1 MGNIDNKDFI
11 KAVENIK
18 DRLAVI
24 KNLYDVLRIVDPKG
38 KKTLY
43 VEGEKEVPKEENCY
57 DFWRGGKCCE
67 NCISMRAYN
76 EEETFF
82 KVEYNKEKVFLI
94 TAAPV
99 IVNSKKYVIEILK
112 DITEK
117 GFFSEDREKGITKF
131 KNIIRDINELAIKDE
146 LTGIYNRRYINERMP
161 VDVSNNILENKPI
174 SIIMADIDFFKN
186 INDTYGHLIG
196 DKVIRDVANI
206 INKNIRNS
214 SDWLARYGGE
224 EFLIVLSNT
233 TGEGAYTVA
242 EKIRTII
249 EKKSLYMIL

>member
-1 MGNIDNKDFI
+1 
-11 KAVENIK
+11 
-18 DRLAVI
+18 
-24 KNLYDVLRIVDPKG
+24 
-38 KKTLY
+38 
-43 VEGEKEVPKEENCY
+43 
-57 DFWRGGKCCE
+57 
-67 NCISMRAYN
+67 
-76 EEETFF
+76 
-82 KVEYNKEKVFLI
+82 
-94 TAAPV
+94 
-99 IVNSKKYVIEILK
+99 
-112 DITEK
+112 
-117 GFFSEDREKGITKF
+117 
-131 KNIIRDINELAIKDE
+131 
-146 LTGIYNRRYINERMP
+146 MP

>member
-1 MGNIDNKDFI
+1 M
-11 KAVENIK
+11 
-18 DRLAVI
+18 
-24 KNLYDVLRIVDPKG
+24 
-38 KKTLY
+38 
-43 VEGEKEVPKEENCY
+43 
-57 DFWRGGKCCE
+57 
-67 NCISMRAYN
+67 
-76 EEETFF
+76 
-82 KVEYNKEKVFLI
+82 
-94 TAAPV
+94 
-99 IVNSKKYVIEILK
+99 
-112 DITEK
+112 
-117 GFFSEDREKGITKF
+117 
-131 KNIIRDINELAIKDE
+131 
-146 LTGIYNRRYINERMP
+146 
-161 VDVSNNILENKPI
+161 DVSNNILENKPI

-249 EKKSLYMIL
+249 EKKEFVYDSVKFKITVSFGVHTIDKEKSGIENFIEQADKNLYEAKNSGRNKTILG